1 MRTKTCLTFSTYFA
15 SACISHGC
23 FISSITGFGV
33 GLFIYLF
40 IFLFGCDGSYL
51 WHVGSSSLMRDQ
63 TQAPCIGSTEFYSLA
78 HQGSPNYT
86 VFKLQRDFL
95 VAQLVKNLPSKRET
109 WVRFWVGKIPW
120 IGERLSTPAFWP
132 REYHGLYSPRGHK
145 ELDTTERSS
154 LSFKLQN
161 YHIVTVKS

>member
-86 VFKLQRDFL
+86 VFKLQRAFL
-95 VAQLVKNLPSKRET
+95 VAQPKESAFKAGDLGSILGWEDPLDR
-109 WVRFWVGKIPW
+109 GKAIYSSILAQRIPW
-120 IGERLSTPAFWP
+120 
-132 REYHGLYSPRGHK
+132 
-145 ELDTTERSS
+145 
-154 LSFKLQN
+154 
-161 YHIVTVKS
+161 TV